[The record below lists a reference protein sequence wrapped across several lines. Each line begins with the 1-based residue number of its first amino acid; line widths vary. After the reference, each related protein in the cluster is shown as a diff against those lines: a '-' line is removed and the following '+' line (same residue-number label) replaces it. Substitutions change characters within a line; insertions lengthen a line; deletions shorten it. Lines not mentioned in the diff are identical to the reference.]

1 MRQSLTLALL
11 VLAVSV
17 SFSHTVQAESAD
29 PLQQRERLF
38 RHVESLSGIP
48 WYFLAAV
55 DQYERNVRNS
65 RRELPDAPHE
75 ELIAIRIPNELWAG
89 KLNPITDDTHP
100 VTIRLFNG
108 LGYDGN
114 GDGKADP
121 TDGDDALLT
130 VIRHLQSYGSDWMS
144 LRTGIWELYQHPVT
158 VDIISHIAKVYAAN
172 GTMDLDQY
180 HFPVSLNH
188 IYTYRSTWG
197 AKRAWGGRRI
207 HEGTDIF
214 ANYGTPVYSTC
225 YGYVEV
231 MGWNKFGGWRIGIR
245 DVHNNYH
252 YFAHLGSFHKDIQQG
267 AVVKPGDLIGSV
279 GNSGYGPPGT
289 TGKFPPHLHYGIY
302 KFNGKTQ
309 WSFDPYPYLRKW
321 ERETRERTQSG
332 YSPKRRI

>member
-1 MRQSLTLALL
+1 MKRSLIWILLTILAATLC
-11 VLAVSV
+11 
-17 SFSHTVQAESAD
+17 FSHTLQAETTE
-29 PLQQRERLF
+29 LIKQREYLF
-38 RHVESLSGIP
+38 RRVEILSGIP

-65 RRELPDAPHE
+65 RRDLPDASHKE
-75 ELIAIRIPNELWAG
+75 WIAIRIPNEVWAG
-89 KLNPITDDTHP
+89 KLNPIKEDTHP

-108 LGYDGN
+108 IGYDGN

-121 TDGDDALLT
+121 ADGEDALMAI
-130 VIRHLQSYGSDWMS
+130 IRHLQSYGSDWMS
-144 LRTGIWELYQHPVT
+144 LRTGIWELYQHPVA
-158 VDIISHIAKVYAAN
+158 VDVISHIAKVYAAN
-172 GTMDLDQY
+172 DTMNLDQY
-180 HFPVSLNH
+180 HFPVSLKHN
-188 IYTYRSTWG
+188 YTYHSTWG
-197 AKRAWGGRRI
+197 ARRGWGGRRI

-214 ANYGTPVYSTC
+214 ANHGTPVYSTC

-231 MGWNKFGGWRIGIR
+231 KGWNKFGGWRIGIR

-252 YFAHLGSFHKDIQQG
+252 YFAHLRSFNKDIQQG
-267 AVVKPGDLIGSV
+267 DVVKPGDLIGTV

-321 ERETRERTQSG
+321 ERETKARAAKGE
-332 YSPKRRI
+332 